1 MERERGGKSN
11 SAIIDSQ
18 INSINNRIYLLCTA
32 LKCSVVS
39 HFTLT
44 FYAAC
49 CSSSCLLC
57 LLDCCAS
64 LVGAWLLCQVR
75 EAHSETSQVRLL
87 LPMWG
92 LCVLLGM
99 LPCLHG
105 GLQHSHCWGHSALWT
120 LTKEHASASPQPCGY
135 CLLPLSVFTPML
147 WWNSHVTQLTW
158 PSLGLCNS
166 LWYYL
171 KKFHKGSSGSRWQHR
186 KILNSLPPKDNPS
199 L

>member
-1 MERERGGKSN
+1 MLCGVSFHPNILRSLLLFIL
-11 SAIIDSQ
+11 SAV
-18 INSINNRIYLLCTA
+18 SIR
-32 LKCSVVS
+32 
-39 HFTLT
+39 
-44 FYAAC
+44 
-49 CSSSCLLC
+49 LLC
-57 LLDCCAS
+57 LFGWGLAPLSGQRSTFWD
-64 LVGAWLLCQVR
+64 VR

-87 LPMWG
+87 LLMWG

-120 LTKEHASASPQPCGY
+120 LTKEHASASPQPCEY